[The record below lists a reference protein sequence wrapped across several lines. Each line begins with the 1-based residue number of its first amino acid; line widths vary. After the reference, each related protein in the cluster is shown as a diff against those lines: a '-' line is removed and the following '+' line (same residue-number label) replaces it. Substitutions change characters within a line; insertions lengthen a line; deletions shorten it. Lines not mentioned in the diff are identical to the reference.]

1 MEDENKEDLLKE
13 KDIVDLTDEM
23 DEELSNGMGDD
34 EEDE

>member
-1 MEDENKEDLLKE
+1 MEDEKKEDILKE

>member
-1 MEDENKEDLLKE
+1 MEEENKEEILKE

-34 EEDE
+34 EENE